1 MSDSNV
7 VAPRAQPAPPL
18 HEVPKPR
25 SEERG
30 SEHPAASTPA
40 RVKAPLAGI
49 IVAVLAVGGLVV
61 WTSTRVATATKAQ
74 AQLAERRVA
83 EAERNAKL
91 VKLPERVSVVSGQP
105 ASWVPNVVLDGTL
118 AAEQSASVG
127 FKVGDKIGSLKVKV
141 GDQVRAGALLATL
154 DATEAGAQAAAMAA
168 QVRAAEAQL
177 ALAQDSERRTQA
189 MVQSGSFAEASG
201 VQSSQQSALALAQ
214 LDSIKAQQS
223 LAKVSL
229 GNHTL
234 TAPFAGTVTKVPDGI
249 GEVVAPGLPL
259 FEIVNTKVLKL
270 STTVSEHDANLLQ
283 PGAPVELSLETG
295 KVTGRVSAVLGTIDE
310 RTRRVPV
317 EASFDNPGFL
327 RAGAFVQ
334 ATVKAKSEISVLKLP
349 HEVLRPG
356 SQDEAMAVV
365 EGGRLEARRLV
376 LSVDKDGSLLV
387 RSGLL
392 PGDRLVAKP
401 KPEAKAGDVVTVDA
415 GGAKP

>member
-7 VAPRAQPAPPL
+7 VG
-18 HEVPKPR
+18 
-25 SEERG
+25 RG
-30 SEHPAASTPA
+30 SETTSSAQPE

-49 IVAVLAVGGLVV
+49 IAALVMVGGLVA
-61 WTSTRVATATKAQ
+61 WTTTRISTATQAQ
-74 AQLAERRVA
+74 AALAERRVA
-83 EAERNAKL
+83 EAERNAAIAKQ
-91 VKLPERVSVVSGQP
+91 PEKVTVVSGSAAKWLP
-105 ASWVPNVVLDGTL
+105 RVDLDGTL

-127 FKVGDKIGSLKVKV
+127 FKVGGKIGSLKVKV

-201 VQSSQQSALALAQ
+201 VQSTQQHALALAQ
-214 LDSIKAQQS
+214 LDAAKAQAS
-223 LAKVSL
+223 LTRVAL

-249 GEVVAPGLPL
+249 GEVVGPGAPL

-270 STTVSEHDANLLQ
+270 ATTVSEHDANLLV
-283 PGAPVELSLETG
+283 PGAPVELVVENG
-295 KVTGRVSAVLGTIDE
+295 KATGRISAVLGTIDQK
-310 RTRRVPV
+310 TRRVPV
-317 EASFDNPGFL
+317 EAAFDNPGFL

-334 ATVKAKSEISVLKLP
+334 AHVDAKNEIEVLKLP

-356 SQDEAMAVV
+356 SQDEVLVV
-365 EGGRLEARRLV
+365 LDGGKLDVRRV
-376 LSVDKDGSLLV
+376 VFSIDKDGTLLV
-387 RSGLL
+387 RRGITAT
-392 PGDRLVAKP
+392 DKLVAKP
-401 KPEAKAGDVVTVDA
+401 KPEAKAGDSVTIEA
-415 GGAKP
+415 SGAKP